1 MAVTME
7 EQQTWSGDWKVMIVE
22 YSVFWSDRVLTHW
35 KDGNYELNY
44 RDSGYEELTF
54 ESFEQ
59 ALRVAEYL
67 HMKLSKSYLVF
78 PIPCRYS
85 SILDGAFFKAFS
97 QGLGLGME
105 MNSPG

>member
-22 YSVFWSDRVLTHW
+22 HAVFWSDRVLTHW
-35 KDGNYELNY
+35 RDGNYELNY
-44 RDSGYEELTF
+44 KGLGYEECTF
-54 ESFEQ
+54 ESYEQ
-59 ALRVAEYL
+59 ALRVADYL
-67 HMKLSKSYLVF
+67 QIELNKSYLVF

-97 QGLGLGME
+97 EGLGAGMQ
-105 MNSPG
+105 MNSPE